1 MKQAGS
7 YLMARLDLRKYNKP
21 APLNDEVVDVKK
33 VRIALRQNI
42 GAPAVPVVKAGDVV
56 ERGQIIAQPAQGL
69 SVALHASIRGR
80 VREVAGDCII
90 IDRV

>member
-1 MKQAGS
+1 
-7 YLMARLDLRKYNKP
+7 MARLDLRKYNKP
-21 APLNDEVVDVKK
+21 APLKDEVVDVKT

-56 ERGQIIAQPAQGL
+56 ARGHMIAEPAKGL
-69 SVALHASIRGR
+69 SVALHSSIYGR